1 MLREVRSSDDRFK
14 TVTLGP
20 GLNILVADKTA
31 TSTTTDSRNSA
42 GKSSLIEILH
52 YVLGMGR
59 LTDSVMANRALRDD
73 VFTLIL
79 DWPGLADPVTASRS
93 LKPRSRSKV
102 GLSPDVTGG
111 VDTLP
116 TFGRDVPV
124 AEWLSAL
131 GSSLFGL
138 PEEHEGVS
146 VRGLLSFYARRV
158 SQHGFDDPVQTF
170 PRQSVTEASSNVA
183 YLLGLDWRL
192 AAGYQSLAAREAV
205 RKKLREAIKDPGF
218 KLVVGAVSEL
228 RGQVTAANARVRSLQ
243 EQVAAF
249 RVVPEYERLQAEADA
264 VDERIR
270 TLRSADAADRRNI
283 LDLEAAIRDE
293 DEPDVSYVE
302 RIYQELGIELPGAVL
317 RTYDDVRVF
326 HDSVIANRRAYLQD
340 ELEATRS
347 RLDERQRERDGLG
360 ERHAAL
366 LRTLE
371 QGGALAAFTA
381 LQQQL
386 SAAQAELGTLQS
398 RLDTAVQLEATQA
411 EIKLERGKLQQAIS
425 RDLGERDNT
434 VTEINS
440 LFQRFA
446 STLYGAERDA
456 WVEITALETSLRINP
471 HIGGEDSQGVGKM
484 VTFCFDLMAAVIAR
498 RGGRGPDFLVHDS
511 HLFDGVDERQVAKA
525 LSLARQ
531 VCSEEG
537 LQYIVTMNSDDL
549 DKAERHGAG
558 VTDCI
563 IEPRLTDEYDT
574 GGIFGF
580 RFD

>member
-1 MLREVRSSDDRFK
+1 M
-14 TVTLGP
+14 
-20 GLNILVADKTA
+20 
-31 TSTTTDSRNSA
+31 
-42 GKSSLIEILH
+42 
-52 YVLGMGR
+52 
-59 LTDSVMANRALRDD
+59 
-73 VFTLIL
+73 
-79 DWPGLADPVTASRS
+79 
-93 LKPRSRSKV
+93 
-102 GLSPDVTGG
+102 
-111 VDTLP
+111 
-116 TFGRDVPV
+116 
-124 AEWLSAL
+124 
-131 GSSLFGL
+131 
-138 PEEHEGVS
+138 S

-192 AAGYQSLAAREAV
+192 AAGYQSLAARENV

-228 RGQVTAANARVRSLQ
+228 RGQVTSANARVRSLQ
-243 EQVAAF
+243 EQVGAF

-264 VDERIR
+264 VDEQIR

-302 RIYQELGIELPGAVL
+302 RIYRELGVELPGTVL
-317 RTYDDVRVF
+317 RRYDDVRVF
-326 HDSVIANRRAYLQD
+326 HDSVIANRRTYLQD
-340 ELEATRS
+340 ELEATRG
-347 RLDERQRERDGLG
+347 RLDERQRSRDSLG

-366 LRTLE
+366 LQTLE

-411 EIKLERGKLQQAIS
+411 EIRLERGRLQQAIS
-425 RDLGERDNT
+425 RDLGEREST
-434 VTEINS
+434 VTEINT

-446 STLYGAERDA
+446 STLYGAARDA

-484 VTFCFDLMAAVIAR
+484 VTFCFDLMAAVVAR

-531 VCSEEG
+531 VCSEED

-558 VTDCI
+558 VADCI

>member
-14 TVTLGP
+14 AVALGP

-59 LTDSVMANRALRDD
+59 LTDSVMANRALRED
-73 VFTLIL
+73 VFTLVL
-79 DWPGLADPVTASRS
+79 DWPGLAEPVTASRS

-102 GLSPDVTGG
+102 GVSPDVTGG
-111 VDTLP
+111 ADTLP
-116 TFGRDVPV
+116 TFARDVPL
-124 AEWLSAL
+124 AEWLAAI
-131 GSSLFGL
+131 GASLFGL
-138 PEEHEGVS
+138 PQEHEGVS

-243 EQVAAF
+243 EQVGAF
-249 RVVPEYERLQAEADA
+249 RVVPEYERLQEEADA
-264 VDERIR
+264 VDEQIR

-283 LDLEAAIRDE
+283 LDLETAIRDE
-293 DEPDVSYVE
+293 DEPDVSYVD
-302 RIYQELGIELPGAVL
+302 RIYRELGVELPGTVL
-317 RTYDDVRVF
+317 RRYDDVRVF
-326 HDSVIANRRAYLQD
+326 HESVIANRRTYLQD
-340 ELEATRS
+340 ELEATRG
-347 RLDERQRERDGLG
+347 RLDERQRERDRLG

-386 SAAQAELGTLQS
+386 SAAQTDLGTLQS

-411 EIKLERGKLQQAIS
+411 EIRLERGKLQQAIS
-425 RDLGERDNT
+425 RDLGERENT
-434 VTEINS
+434 VTEINT

-446 STLYGAERDA
+446 STLYGADRDA
-456 WVEITALETSLRINP
+456 WVEITALETSLRVDP

-484 VTFCFDLMAAVIAR
+484 VTFCFDLMAAVVAR

-531 VCSEEG
+531 VCSEED
-537 LQYIVTMNSDDL
+537 LQYVVTMNSDDL

-558 VTDCI
+558 VADCI

>member
-1 MLREVRSSDDRFK
+1 MRSSDDRFK
-14 TVTLGP
+14 AVAFGL

-42 GKSSLIEILH
+42 GKSSLVEILH

-59 LTDSVMANRALRDD
+59 LTDSVLANGALRED
-73 VFTLIL
+73 VFTLVL
-79 DWPGLADPVTASRS
+79 DWPGLTEPATAARS
-93 LKPRSRSKV
+93 LKSRSRSKV
-102 GLSPDVTGG
+102 GVSPDVTGG
-111 VDTLP
+111 VETLP
-116 TFGRDVPV
+116 TFARDVPV
-124 AEWLSAL
+124 AEWLAAI
-131 GSSLFGL
+131 GASLFGL
-138 PEEHEGVS
+138 PEEHPGVS

-170 PRQSVTEASSNVA
+170 SRQSVTEASSNVA

-228 RGQVTAANARVRSLQ
+228 RGQVTAAKARVRSLQ
-243 EQVAAF
+243 EQVGAF
-249 RVVPEYERLQAEADA
+249 QVVPEYERLQAEADA
-264 VDERIR
+264 VDEQIR
-270 TLRSADAADRRNI
+270 TLRSTDAADRRNI

-293 DEPDVSYVE
+293 DEPDVNYVE
-302 RIYQELGIELPGAVL
+302 RIYRELGVELPGAVL

-326 HDSVIANRRAYLQD
+326 HDSVIANRRTYLQD
-340 ELEATRS
+340 ELEATRG
-347 RLDERQRERDGLG
+347 RLDERQRSRDSLG

-366 LRTLE
+366 LQTLE

-381 LQQQL
+381 LQQQM
-386 SAAQAELGTLQS
+386 SAAQTELGTLQS

-411 EIKLERGKLQQAIS
+411 EIRLERGKLQQAIS
-425 RDLGERDNT
+425 RDLGEREET
-434 VTEINS
+434 VTEINT

-446 STLYGAERDA
+446 TTLYGAERDA
-456 WVEITALETSLRINP
+456 WVEITALETSLRIDP

-484 VTFCFDLMAAVIAR
+484 VTFCFDLMTAVVAR

-525 LSLARQ
+525 LSLARE
-531 VCSEEG
+531 VCSEED
-537 LQYIVTMNSDDL
+537 LQYVVTMNSDDL

-558 VTDCI
+558 VADCI

-580 RFD
+580 RFG

>member
-1 MLREVRSSDDRFK
+1 MLREVRSSDERFK
-14 TVTLGP
+14 TVALGP
-20 GLNILVADKTA
+20 GLNLLVADKTA

-52 YVLGMGR
+52 FVLGMGR
-59 LTDSVMANRALRDD
+59 LTDSVMANRALRED

-79 DWPGLADPVTASRS
+79 DWPGLPDPVTASRS

-102 GLSPDVTGG
+102 AVKPDVTGG
-111 VDTLP
+111 ADTLP
-116 TFGRDVPV
+116 TYARDVPV
-124 AEWLSAL
+124 AEWLSAI
-131 GSSLFGL
+131 GTSLFGL
-138 PEEHEGVS
+138 PEDHEGVS

-283 LDLEAAIRDE
+283 LDLEAAIREE
-293 DEPDVSYVE
+293 DEPDVSYLE

-340 ELEATRS
+340 ELEATRR

-360 ERHAAL
+360 ERQAAL

-386 SAAQAELGTLQS
+386 SAAQADLGTLLS

-446 STLYGAERDA
+446 STLYGVERDA

-525 LSLARQ
+525 LSLARR

-549 DKAERHGAG
+549 EKAERHGAG
-558 VTDCI
+558 VADCI

>member
-14 TVTLGP
+14 AVALGP

-59 LTDSVMANRALRDD
+59 LTDSVMANRALRED
-73 VFTLIL
+73 VFTLVL

-102 GLSPDVTGG
+102 EVSPDVTGG
-111 VDTLP
+111 ADTLP
-116 TFGRDVPV
+116 TFARDLPV
-124 AEWLSAL
+124 AEWLAAI
-131 GSSLFGL
+131 GASLFGL

-243 EQVAAF
+243 EQLAAF

-264 VDERIR
+264 VDEQIR
-270 TLRSADAADRRNI
+270 SLRSADAADRRNI
-283 LDLEAAIRDE
+283 LDLETAIRDE
-293 DEPDVSYVE
+293 DEPDVSYVD
-302 RIYQELGIELPGAVL
+302 RIYRELGVELPGAVL

-326 HDSVIANRRAYLQD
+326 HDSVIANRRTYLQD
-340 ELEATRS
+340 ELEATRG
-347 RLDERQRERDGLG
+347 RLDERQRERDQLG

-386 SAAQAELGTLQS
+386 SAAQTDLGTLQS
-398 RLDTAVQLEATQA
+398 RLETAVQLEATQA
-411 EIKLERGKLQQAIS
+411 EIRLERGKLQQAIS
-425 RDLGERDNT
+425 RDLGERENT
-434 VTEINS
+434 VTEINA

-446 STLYGAERDA
+446 STLYGSERDA

-484 VTFCFDLMAAVIAR
+484 VTFCFDLMAVVVAR

-537 LQYIVTMNSDDL
+537 LQYVVTMNSDDL

-558 VTDCI
+558 VADCI

>member
-1 MLREVRSSDDRFK
+1 MLREVRSSDERFK
-14 TVTLGP
+14 AVALGP

-59 LTDSVMANRALRDD
+59 LTDSVMANRALSED
-73 VFTLIL
+73 VFTLVL
-79 DWPGLADPVTASRS
+79 DWPGLAEPVTASRS

-102 GLSPDVTGG
+102 ELSPDVTGG

-116 TFGRDVPV
+116 TFARDVPV
-124 AEWLSAL
+124 AEWLAAI
-131 GSSLFGL
+131 GTSLFGL
-138 PEEHEGVS
+138 PDEYEGVS

-228 RGQVTAANARVRSLQ
+228 RGQVTAAKARVRSLQ
-243 EQVAAF
+243 EQVGAF

-270 TLRSADAADRRNI
+270 NLRSADAANRRNI
-283 LDLEAAIRDE
+283 LDLETAIRDE
-293 DEPDVSYVE
+293 DEPDVSYVD
-302 RIYQELGIELPGAVL
+302 RIYRELGVELPGAVL
-317 RTYDDVRVF
+317 RTYEDVRAF
-326 HDSVIANRRAYLQD
+326 HDSVIANRRTYLQD
-340 ELEATRS
+340 ELEATRG
-347 RLDERQRERDGLG
+347 RLDERQRERDSLG

-386 SAAQAELGTLQS
+386 AAAQTDLGTLQS

-411 EIKLERGKLQQAIS
+411 EIRLERGKLQQAIS
-425 RDLGERDNT
+425 RDLGEREST
-434 VTEINS
+434 VAEINT

-484 VTFCFDLMAAVIAR
+484 VTFCFDLTAAVVAR
-498 RGGRGPDFLVHDS
+498 RDGRGPDFMVHDS

-531 VCSEEG
+531 VCSEED
-537 LQYIVTMNSDDL
+537 LQYVVTMNSDDL

-558 VTDCI
+558 VVDCI

>member
-14 TVTLGP
+14 AVALGP
-20 GLNILVADKTA
+20 GLNILVAEKTA

-59 LTDSVMANRALRDD
+59 LTDSVMANRALRED
-73 VFTLIL
+73 VFTLEL
-79 DWPGLADPVTASRS
+79 DWPGLAKPVSASRS
-93 LKPRSRSKV
+93 LKSRSRSKV
-102 GLSPDVTGG
+102 RVSPDVTGG
-111 VDTLP
+111 ADTLP
-116 TFGRDVPV
+116 TLARDVPV
-124 AEWLSAL
+124 PEWLAAI
-131 GSSLFGL
+131 GASLFGL

-228 RGQVTAANARVRSLQ
+228 RGQVTAANARVRPLQ
-243 EQVAAF
+243 EQVGAF

-264 VDERIR
+264 VDQQIR

-283 LDLEAAIRDE
+283 LDLETAIRDE
-293 DEPDVSYVE
+293 DEPDVSYVD
-302 RIYQELGIELPGAVL
+302 RIYRELGVELPGAVL

-326 HDSVIANRRAYLQD
+326 HESVIVNRRTYLQD
-340 ELEATRS
+340 ELEATRG
-347 RLDERQRERDGLG
+347 RLDQRQRERDRLG

-366 LRTLE
+366 LQTLE

-386 SAAQAELGTLQS
+386 SAAQTDLGKLQS

-411 EIKLERGKLQQAIS
+411 EIRLERGKLQQAIS
-425 RDLGERDNT
+425 RDLGERENT
-434 VTEINS
+434 VTEINT

-456 WVEITALETSLRINP
+456 WIEITALETSLRINP

-484 VTFCFDLMAAVIAR
+484 VTFCFDLTAAVTAR
-498 RGGRGPDFLVHDS
+498 RSGRGPDFMVHDS

-531 VCSEEG
+531 VCSEED
-537 LQYIVTMNSDDL
+537 LQYVVTMNSDDL

-558 VTDCI
+558 VADCI

>member
-1 MLREVRSSDDRFK
+1 MLREVRSSDPRFK
-14 TVTLGP
+14 AVAFGP

-59 LTDSVMANRALRDD
+59 LTDSVMANRALRED
-73 VFTLIL
+73 VFTLVL
-79 DWPGLADPVTASRS
+79 DWPGLAERVTASRS

-102 GLSPDVTGG
+102 GVSPDVTGG
-111 VDTLP
+111 AHTLP
-116 TFGRDVPV
+116 TFARDVPV
-124 AEWLSAL
+124 AEWLAAI
-131 GSSLFGL
+131 GASLFGL

-146 VRGLLSFYARRV
+146 VRGLLSLYARRV

-205 RKKLREAIKDPGF
+205 RKKLREAVKDPGF
-218 KLVVGAVSEL
+218 KLVVGSVSEL
-228 RGQVTAANARVRSLQ
+228 RGQVTAANARVRLLQ
-243 EQVAAF
+243 DQIGAF

-264 VDERIR
+264 VDEQIR
-270 TLRSADAADRRNI
+270 ALRSADAADRRNI
-283 LDLEAAIRDE
+283 LDLETAIRDE
-293 DEPDVSYVE
+293 DEPDVSYVD
-302 RIYQELGIELPGAVL
+302 RIYRELGVELPGAVV

-326 HDSVIANRRAYLQD
+326 HESVVANRRTYLQD
-340 ELEATRS
+340 ELEATRG
-347 RLDERQRERDGLG
+347 RLEERQRERDRLG
-360 ERHAAL
+360 ERHSAL

-371 QGGALAAFTA
+371 QGGALAAFNA

-386 SAAQAELGTLQS
+386 SVAQTDLSTLQS

-411 EIKLERGKLQQAIS
+411 EIRLERGRLQQAIS
-425 RDLGERDNT
+425 RDLGEREDA
-434 VTEINS
+434 VTEINT

-446 STLYGAERDA
+446 STLYGADRDA

-484 VTFCFDLMAAVIAR
+484 VTFCFDLTAAVVAR

-511 HLFDGVDERQVAKA
+511 HLFDGVDERQVARA
-525 LSLARQ
+525 LSLARE
-531 VCSEEG
+531 VCSEEN
-537 LQYIVTMNSDDL
+537 LQYVVTMNSDDL
-549 DKAERHGAG
+549 DKAERYGAG
-558 VTDCI
+558 VTDSI

-574 GGIFGF
+574 GGLFGF